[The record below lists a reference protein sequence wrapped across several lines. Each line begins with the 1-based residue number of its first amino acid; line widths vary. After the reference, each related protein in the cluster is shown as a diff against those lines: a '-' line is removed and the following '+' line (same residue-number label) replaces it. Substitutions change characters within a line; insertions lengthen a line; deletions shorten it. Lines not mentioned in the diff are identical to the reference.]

1 MYNVTMKKTFA
12 NLIKEKIGD
21 TPIHKAA
28 KQYGLSHTTL
38 YKAINGE
45 MDDPS
50 PLIAARLCDSL
61 NIDLKEIEKLSFNPN
76 KEYLN
81 ELSQKFLEIK
91 DVSNNKKMN
100 SLYNQFNQI
109 LKDNGYNEINTPT
122 LIRFSKS
129 ESTTIK
135 AFITE
140 NKKSKKKCLIYEL
153 PPRKIEETSFVHY
166 PDHNMRDYTNILL
179 SILSNRWY
187 DLMIRSGNISKQ
199 SNEAS
204 LWKIFPDEII
214 QDHII
219 LTSSKRL
226 FDEILKFPMGN
237 RINLNI
243 QLIYCQYNNQ
253 PESKMIAG
261 SEIIKL

>member
-1 MYNVTMKKTFA
+1 MKKTFA
-12 NLIKEKIGD
+12 ELIKEKIGD

-45 MDDPS
+45 MNNPS
-50 PLIAARLCDSL
+50 PLIAARLCIAL
-61 NIDLKEIEKLSFNPN
+61 NIDLKQIGKLSFNPD
-76 KEYLN
+76 KDYMD
-81 ELSQKFLEIK
+81 ELTQKYSEIK
-91 DVSNNKKMN
+91 DTANNKKLN
-100 SLYNQFNQI
+100 SLYNQFNQL
-109 LKDNGYNEINTPT
+109 LKDNDYYEIDIPT
-122 LIRFSKS
+122 LIRFSKA
-129 ESTTIK
+129 ESTIIK

-140 NKKSKKKCLIYEL
+140 NKKNNKKCLIYEL
-153 PPRKIEETSFVHY
+153 PPRKMEETSFIHY

-187 DLMIRSGNISKQ
+187 DLLIKSGNLKKQ
-199 SNEAS
+199 SNNVA
-204 LWKIFPDEII
+204 LWKVFPDEII
-214 QDHII
+214 DNYII

-226 FDEILKFPMGN
+226 FDQISKYPMGD

-253 PESKMIAG
+253 PESIEIAG
-261 SEIIKL
+261 NTLLKK